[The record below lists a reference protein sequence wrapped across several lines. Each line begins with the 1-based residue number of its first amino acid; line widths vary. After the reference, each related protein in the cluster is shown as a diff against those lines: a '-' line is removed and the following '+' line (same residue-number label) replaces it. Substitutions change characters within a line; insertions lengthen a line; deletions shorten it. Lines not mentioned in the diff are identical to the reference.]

1 MKGDMQDL
9 SKYLIDL
16 SKYRNFT
23 EETESQMNEQKTL
36 ASEAIEHLLGA
47 RLCLKHCVC
56 LLVSS

>member
-1 MKGDMQDL
+1 MQDL

-16 SKYRNFT
+16 SKYRNF
-23 EETESQMNEQKTL
+23 TESQMNEQKTL

-56 LLVSS
+56 LLVSSSQGP